1 MEMKDLIADLKAK
14 WGISQEQIEID
25 LSKVETKVE
34 KNANEVEHITNTGY
48 GQELVPV
55 DVLTDKV
62 LEVFPS
68 FAKLMDSLN
77 VGFHGNNMGVSIK
90 VPIKGE
96 IGFAEGNTEWT
107 TGAGAIA
114 QGVNRLATAEVTI
127 TQYPL
132 IASVDV
138 SKRELNYSIGKIE
151 DMIVKEIA
159 KTYARTIESMVI
171 NGDVETGATG
181 NVNSDD
187 QAPAT
192 TFAASGGASDHR
204 IYIDGL
210 RATAIAGTTDT
221 DKHDVGAMTWADIME
236 TRALMGNYSYDLNE
250 MLLIMNGNTYNKA
263 LTLDEFKKANENGL
277 KSTITSGA
285 LSNISGVDMF
295 VARDFTLT
303 EADGKMSKT
312 AGNNTKGGFLFIK
325 KSCVQRGFGQPIE
338 TDVVKI
344 PGKGISIIATAEFG
358 FVVVSKK
365 AGITDPSVVLGFN
378 VTV

>member
-1 MEMKDLIADLKAK
+1 MKNLIADLKAK
-14 WGISQEQIEID
+14 WGISQEQIDID
-25 LSKVETKVE
+25 LNNVVAVD

-48 GQELVPV
+48 GKELVPV

-62 LEVFPS
+62 LEVIPT
-68 FAKLMDSLN
+68 FAKLMDALS
-77 VGFHGNNMGVSIK
+77 VGFHGNDMGVSIK

-96 IGFAEGNTEWT
+96 IWFAEGNSEWT
-107 TGAGAIA
+107 TAAGTIA
-114 QGVNRLATAEVTI
+114 QGVNRLATGEVTI

-151 DMIVKEIA
+151 DMIVDAIA

-171 NGDVETGATG
+171 NGDVETGASG

-192 TFAASGGASDHR
+192 TFASSGGAADHR

-210 RATAIAGTTDT
+210 RATAIAGTTGT
-221 DKHDVGAMTWADIME
+221 DKYDVWAMTWDDIMA
-236 TRALMGNYSYDLNE
+236 TRALLGNYSYDLDE
-250 MLLIMNGNTYNKA
+250 LLLIMNGNTYNKA
-263 LTLDEFKKANENGL
+263 LTLDEFKKSNESGL
-277 KSTITSGA
+277 KSTIETWA
-285 LSNISGVDMF
+285 KSNISWVDMF

-303 EADGKMSKT
+303 EADGKMSGAT
-312 AGNNTKGGFLFIK
+312 LTNNTKGGFMFIR
-325 KSCVQRGFGQPIE
+325 KSCVQRGFGQAIE
-338 TDVVKI
+338 IDVVKI

-358 FVVVSKK
+358 YVVVSKK
-365 AGITDPSVVLGFN
+365 AGVTDPSVVLGFN
-378 VTV
+378 ATV